1 MAFDGKINEAVE
13 IHKSN
18 RVVSW
23 AITAYPVIMANYALP
38 KAFMN
43 PSSRPEQTQIYKS
56 DPSSN
61 IIASLV

>member
-1 MAFDGKINEAVE
+1 MNVNNLLVFDGKINEAVKF
-13 IHKSN
+13 HKSN

-43 PSSRPEQTQIYKS
+43 PSM
-56 DPSSN
+56 
-61 IIASLV
+61 L